1 MLPHYKS
8 IRILIYSIDE
18 NLYDLHVS
26 RNAIIKTL
34 PSHTEDPSLISQVFT
49 KLTIKIT
56 HSYGIIPYARQAVDR
71 IDPRLCPC
79 QTLKG
84 LTLTVKK
91 Q

>member
-1 MLPHYKS
+1 MIYMFLEMPSPRLP
-8 IRILIYSIDE
+8 
-18 NLYDLHVS
+18 
-26 RNAIIKTL
+26 
-34 PSHTEDPSLISQVFT
+34 PPEDPSLIPQVFT

-79 QTLKG
+79 QILEG
-84 LTLTVKK
+84 LNLTVKK

>member
-1 MLPHYKS
+1 MLPHYNS

-26 RNAIIKTL
+26 RNANAETSL
-34 PSHTEDPSLISQVFT
+34 PPEDPSLIPQVFT

-71 IDPRLCPC
+71 IDPQLCP
-79 QTLKG
+79 
-84 LTLTVKK
+84 
-91 Q
+91 

>member
-1 MLPHYKS
+1 MLPHYNS
-8 IRILIYSIDE
+8 IRILIYAIDE

-26 RNAIIKTL
+26 RNAIIETP
-34 PSHTEDPSLISQVFT
+34 PSPAQDPSLIPQVFN

-56 HSYGIIPYARQAVDR
+56 HSYGIIPYARQAVDK
-71 IDPRLCPC
+71 IDPRLCPW
-79 QTLKG
+79 QTLEG